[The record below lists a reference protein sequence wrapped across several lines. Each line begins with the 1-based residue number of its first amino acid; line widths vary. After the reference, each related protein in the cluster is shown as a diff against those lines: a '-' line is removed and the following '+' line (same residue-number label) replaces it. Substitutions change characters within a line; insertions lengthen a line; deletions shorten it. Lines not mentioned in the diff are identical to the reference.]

1 MCEVEGGRELLKVYR
16 ELGGS
21 TKDALYDLGDA
32 ESLDFASY
40 IEKRLHEQE

>member
-1 MCEVEGGRELLKVYR
+1 MAAWLYLDRVRFAKLKEDGELLKVYR

-32 ESLDFASY
+32 EFA
-40 IEKRLHEQE
+40 